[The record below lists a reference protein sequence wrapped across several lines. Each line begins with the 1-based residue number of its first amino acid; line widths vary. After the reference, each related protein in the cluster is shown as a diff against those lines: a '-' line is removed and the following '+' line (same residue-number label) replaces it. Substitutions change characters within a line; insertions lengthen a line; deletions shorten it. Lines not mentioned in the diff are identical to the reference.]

1 MQSSYDLYLEKCSD
15 FCYENFY
22 AELSFIKK
30 EALFAAYFL
39 PLLNL
44 SRYPISH
51 QAIQKQLENIKSG
64 NDYDTYSQK
73 AKELYRETFF
83 NGVFSFSLLQTKE
96 DWDTIGVVQ
105 HCFINELEQDDLMM
119 EYTCGSLSLLG
130 FPQELL
136 LDKLK
141 IFFGEL
147 GRFEEIDPTTMEAIM
162 SYVAAVSRYHK
173 KNVIGTEKAL
183 DFLKIEV
190 TFMIDV
196 ILNEESYIS
205 NLPIP
210 TNYAERYIDIQK
222 ENLQKEDFLLRSKCL
237 REEILSE
244 IYKTS
249 KPALDNS
256 YIRDTL
262 MAFMSIFPFSL
273 EQDGALIKIFTTYY
287 TKTFFVRKTSLLF
300 FSKAK
305 GTIFVE
311 KSSGYIAFDDY
322 LLYICGL
329 KKE

>member
-1 MQSSYDLYLEKCSD
+1 MQNQYNLYLEKCSD

-22 AELSFIKK
+22 GELSFIKK

-51 QAIQKQLENIKSG
+51 QAIQKQLENIKSD
-64 NDYDTYSQK
+64 NDYSAYSQK
-73 AKELYRETFF
+73 AEELYRETFF

-105 HCFINELEQDDLMM
+105 HCFIDEPEQDDLML

-141 IFFGEL
+141 SFFGEL
-147 GRFEEIDPTTMEAIM
+147 GRFEEIDPTTTETIM

-173 KNVIGTEKAL
+173 KNVIGTEKVL

-244 IYKTS
+244 IYKTN

-273 EQDGALIKIFTTYY
+273 EQDGTLIEIFTTYY
-287 TKTFFVRKTSLLF
+287 TKTFFDKDFLLERLYYYFSVKLKEESL
-300 FSKAK
+300 
-305 GTIFVE
+305 
-311 KSSGYIAFDDY
+311 
-322 LLYICGL
+322 
-329 KKE
+329 

>member
-22 AELSFIKK
+22 GELSFIKR

-287 TKTFFVRKTSLLF
+287 TKTFFDRDFLLERLHYYFSQKLKEQSL
-300 FSKAK
+300 
-305 GTIFVE
+305 
-311 KSSGYIAFDDY
+311 
-322 LLYICGL
+322 
-329 KKE
+329 

>member
-1 MQSSYDLYLEKCSD
+1 MQSTYDLYLEKCSD

-22 AELSFIKK
+22 GELSFIKK

-51 QAIQKQLENIKSG
+51 QAIQKQLENIKSC

-105 HCFINELEQDDLMM
+105 HCFINEPEQDDLMM

-147 GRFEEIDPTTMEAIM
+147 GRFEEIDPATTETIM

-205 NLPIP
+205 NLLIP

-244 IYKTS
+244 IYKTN

-287 TKTFFVRKTSLLF
+287 TKTFFDKDFLLERLHYYFSQKLKEQSL
-300 FSKAK
+300 
-305 GTIFVE
+305 
-311 KSSGYIAFDDY
+311 
-322 LLYICGL
+322 
-329 KKE
+329 

>member
-1 MQSSYDLYLEKCSD
+1 MQSSYGLYLEKCSD

-22 AELSFIKK
+22 GELSFIKK

-51 QAIQKQLENIKSG
+51 QAIQKQLENIKND
-64 NDYDTYSQK
+64 NDYDNYSQR
-73 AKELYRETFF
+73 AEELYKETFF

-105 HCFINELEQDDLMM
+105 HCFINEPEQDDLMM

-162 SYVAAVSRYHK
+162 SYVAAVSWYHK

-244 IYKTS
+244 IYKTN

-287 TKTFFVRKTSLLF
+287 TKTFFDRDFLLERLHYYFSQKLKEQSL
-300 FSKAK
+300 
-305 GTIFVE
+305 
-311 KSSGYIAFDDY
+311 
-322 LLYICGL
+322 
-329 KKE
+329 

>member
-22 AELSFIKK
+22 GELSFIKK

-105 HCFINELEQDDLMM
+105 HCFINEPEQDDLMM

-162 SYVAAVSRYHK
+162 SYVTAVSRYHK
-173 KNVIGTEKAL
+173 KMLLEEKKHL
-183 DFLKIEV
+183 
-190 TFMIDV
+190 
-196 ILNEESYIS
+196 IS
-205 NLPIP
+205 
-210 TNYAERYIDIQK
+210 
-222 ENLQKEDFLLRSKCL
+222 SK
-237 REEILSE
+237 
-244 IYKTS
+244 
-249 KPALDNS
+249 
-256 YIRDTL
+256 
-262 MAFMSIFPFSL
+262 
-273 EQDGALIKIFTTYY
+273 
-287 TKTFFVRKTSLLF
+287 
-300 FSKAK
+300 
-305 GTIFVE
+305 
-311 KSSGYIAFDDY
+311 
-322 LLYICGL
+322 
-329 KKE
+329 

>member
-22 AELSFIKK
+22 GELSFIKK

-51 QAIQKQLENIKSG
+51 QAIQKQLENIKSD

-73 AKELYRETFF
+73 AEELYKETFF
-83 NGVFSFSLLQTKE
+83 NGVFSFSILQTKE

-105 HCFINELEQDDLMM
+105 HCFINEPEQDDLMM

-147 GRFEEIDPTTMEAIM
+147 GRFEEIDPATTETIM

-205 NLPIP
+205 NLLIP

-244 IYKTS
+244 IYKTN

-287 TKTFFVRKTSLLF
+287 TKTFFDRDFLLERLHHYFSQKLKEQSL
-300 FSKAK
+300 
-305 GTIFVE
+305 
-311 KSSGYIAFDDY
+311 
-322 LLYICGL
+322 
-329 KKE
+329 

>member
-287 TKTFFVRKTSLLF
+287 TKTFFDRDFLLERLHYYFSQKLKEQSL
-300 FSKAK
+300 
-305 GTIFVE
+305 
-311 KSSGYIAFDDY
+311 
-322 LLYICGL
+322 
-329 KKE
+329 

>member
-22 AELSFIKK
+22 GELSFIKR

-51 QAIQKQLENIKSG
+51 EAIQKQLENIKSD

-73 AKELYRETFF
+73 AEKLYKETFF

-96 DWDTIGVVQ
+96 DWDIIGVVQ
-105 HCFINELEQDDLMM
+105 HCFIDEPEQDDLML

-141 IFFGEL
+141 SFFGEL
-147 GRFEEIDPTTMEAIM
+147 GRFEEIDPTTTETIM

-173 KNVIGTEKAL
+173 KNVIGTEKVL

-244 IYKTS
+244 IYKTN

-273 EQDGALIKIFTTYY
+273 EQDGTLIEIFTTYY
-287 TKTFFVRKTSLLF
+287 TKTFFDKDFLLERLYYYFSVKLKEESL
-300 FSKAK
+300 
-305 GTIFVE
+305 
-311 KSSGYIAFDDY
+311 
-322 LLYICGL
+322 
-329 KKE
+329 

>member
-22 AELSFIKK
+22 GELSFIKR

-51 QAIQKQLENIKSG
+51 EAIQKQLENIKSH

-73 AKELYRETFF
+73 AEELYNETFF

-96 DWDTIGVVQ
+96 DWDIIGVVQ
-105 HCFINELEQDDLMM
+105 HCFIDEPEQDDLML

-141 IFFGEL
+141 SFFGEL
-147 GRFEEIDPTTMEAIM
+147 GRFEEIDPTTMETIM

-244 IYKTS
+244 IYKTN

-273 EQDGALIKIFTTYY
+273 EQDGTLIEIFTTYY
-287 TKTFFVRKTSLLF
+287 TKTFFDKDFLLERLYYYFSVKLKEESL
-300 FSKAK
+300 
-305 GTIFVE
+305 
-311 KSSGYIAFDDY
+311 
-322 LLYICGL
+322 
-329 KKE
+329 

>member
-22 AELSFIKK
+22 GELSFIKR

-51 QAIQKQLENIKSG
+51 EAIQKQLENIKSH

-73 AKELYRETFF
+73 AEELYKETFF

-96 DWDTIGVVQ
+96 DWDIIGVVQ
-105 HCFINELEQDDLMM
+105 HCFIDEPEQDDLML

-141 IFFGEL
+141 SFFGEL
-147 GRFEEIDPTTMEAIM
+147 GRFEEIDPTTMETIM

-244 IYKTS
+244 IYKTN

-287 TKTFFVRKTSLLF
+287 TKTFFDKDFLLERLHYYFSQKLKEQSL
-300 FSKAK
+300 
-305 GTIFVE
+305 
-311 KSSGYIAFDDY
+311 
-322 LLYICGL
+322 
-329 KKE
+329 